1 LDTNNGNRA
10 TYAADEHFI
19 QTTASGAASGKI
31 LALVGRLPAG
41 AATNST
47 FYTAVMDCRN
57 AANDQSGNDVL
68 RYVSYEHLL
77 NNRAINT
84 KGINTLTIEQTLFD
98 DPSITLDK
106 AGAIARLASSFTVDT
121 VGKVVTV
128 TANSTYD
135 DLYDALKAHKA
146 TADAVNLAT
155 PTLDS
160 LIVTPSGSNL
170 TAFTGW
176 ALVVNTG
183 VTFASGTKFNFVSFT
198 TVTINGTGKIT
209 GIYGAGGF
217 VSTVLELRNV
227 KPGASYIAANNST
240 KATILFGTNGEAT
253 AQDYP
258 IYFPPGSTGL
268 QVYVARKGHGDFID
282 FEVITLAPGGMW
294 YTFVDL
300 PDEGVVQTNLA
311 TVLAYTTLETNR
323 KIYEYVSAYQTTEE
337 GIKLGNLVT
346 RAGPF
351 LNWSAPYSAKMKKDA
366 PAVWAKS
373 GDLFTFK
380 ATSLTSDEFTTH
392 ILVPP
397 ATMTADTD
405 EIFGTNIED
414 ANGNSSLT
422 VRGGDNLGYK
432 LWKVADSLPV
442 DGDETTG
449 TLLDT
454 VDRNETYRFIGV
466 SGFDIIGVDNSSGVR
481 RRTSMAKGIYNQTFY
496 VGDEIQLADEAPQL
510 IENNEKLAVLQVQ
523 TNDLQAQIDA
533 LQALVEGQNES
544 LDGVAQQDTLLLT
557 LAAAQDAAD
566 LSA

>member
-1 LDTNNGNRA
+1 
-10 TYAADEHFI
+10 
-19 QTTASGAASGKI
+19 
-31 LALVGRLPAG
+31 
-41 AATNST
+41 
-47 FYTAVMDCRN
+47 
-57 AANDQSGNDVL
+57 
-68 RYVSYEHLL
+68 
-77 NNRAINT
+77 
-84 KGINTLTIEQTLFD
+84 
-98 DPSITLDK
+98 
-106 AGAIARLASSFTVDT
+106 
-121 VGKVVTV
+121 
-128 TANSTYD
+128 
-135 DLYDALKAHKA
+135 
-146 TADAVNLAT
+146 
-155 PTLDS
+155 
-160 LIVTPSGSNL
+160 
-170 TAFTGW
+170 
-176 ALVVNTG
+176 
-183 VTFASGTKFNFVSFT
+183 
-198 TVTINGTGKIT
+198 
-209 GIYGAGGF
+209 
-217 VSTVLELRNV
+217 LELRGI

-282 FEVITLAPGGMW
+282 FEVITLAPGLMW
-294 YTFVDL
+294 YQFVDL

-366 PAVWAKS
+366 SVVWAKS
-373 GDLFTFK
+373 GNLFTFK
-380 ATSLTSDEFTTH
+380 ATSLSSDAFTTH

-432 LWKVADSLPV
+432 LWKVPASLPA

-496 VGDEIQLADEAPQL
+496 VGNEIQLADEAPQL

-523 TNDLQAQIDA
+523 TNDLQAQVVA
-533 LQALVEGQNES
+533 LQALVNALPQAGDVVDANIVQVNYVDV
-544 LDGVAQQDTLLLT
+544 DGTGVSGDEWGPAG
-557 LAAAQDAAD
+557 
-566 LSA
+566 SPP